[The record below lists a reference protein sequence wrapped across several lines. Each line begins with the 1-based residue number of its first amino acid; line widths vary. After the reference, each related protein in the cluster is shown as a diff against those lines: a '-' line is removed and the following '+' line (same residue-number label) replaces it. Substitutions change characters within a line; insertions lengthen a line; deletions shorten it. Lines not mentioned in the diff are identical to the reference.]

1 MEMSQLNA
9 QVSGTATVFGRDPE
23 WVLSFDREGRLST
36 LVQGRE
42 LFKRAL
48 DSRVFRRDRGDGRRW
63 ELLPDRE
70 RRKVFATARELAA
83 RTAAAPEAPAA
94 LRDRLEAEVLPW
106 TVDRLVAEE
115 ERFLQAYRPIAILPP
130 DRYLAVVLQ
139 ATEGCT
145 WNRCTFCS
153 FYQGR
158 PFHLA
163 VPEDF
168 RYHAAAVRSLLGHD
182 LARRRSIFLADGNAL
197 AIGNR
202 RLLPLL
208 AIARESFPGRE
219 ITGFVDVYSGSRHDP
234 TDWGELAAE
243 GLTQVYI
250 GMETGCDGL
259 LRQVD
264 KPGSRAELTVFVR
277 ELKEAGLAVSLILM
291 IGMGGKAWH
300 ERHRSDSL
308 ATLADLP
315 LDRRDLIYLSPFVEE
330 PGSAYVERRTRE
342 GLDPLSPEEI
352 EAETVLW
359 AAALRTR
366 GLRVG
371 RYDIREFVY

>member
-1 MEMSQLNA
+1 MSELNA
-9 QVSGTATVFGRDPE
+9 QVSDTATVFARDPE
-23 WVLSFDREGRLST
+23 WVLSFDREGRLLT
-36 LVQGRE
+36 LVQGEE

-48 DSRVFRRDRGDGRRW
+48 DSRVLRRDRREGRRW
-63 ELLPDRE
+63 EILADAE
-70 RRKVFATARELAA
+70 RRDVLARSRELAA

-94 LRDRLEAEVLPW
+94 LRERLETEVLPW
-106 TVDRLVAEE
+106 TVDRLLAEE
-115 ERFLQAYRPIAILPP
+115 ERFLGAYRPIAILPP

-158 PFHLA
+158 PFRLA
-163 VPEDF
+163 APEDF
-168 RYHAAAVRSLLGHD
+168 QRHAAAVRALLGRD

-197 AIGNR
+197 AVGNR

-219 ITGFVDVYSGSRHDP
+219 ITGFVDVYSGSRHEP
-234 TDWGELAAE
+234 TDWRELAAH

-250 GMETGCDGL
+250 GMETGCDDL
-259 LRQVD
+259 LRWVD
-264 KPGSRAELTVFVR
+264 KPGSRAELTFFVR

-291 IGMGGKAWH
+291 VGMGGKGFR
-300 ERHRSDSL
+300 ERHRAETL
-308 ATLADLP
+308 ETLAGLP
-315 LDRRDLIYLSPFVEE
+315 LDRRDLLYLSPFIEG
-330 PGSAYVERRTRE
+330 PGSAYVARRIAE
-342 GLDPLSPEEI
+342 GFEAVSPQEI
-352 EAETVLW
+352 EIETAAW
-359 AAALRTR
+359 AADLRAR

-371 RYDIREFVY
+371 RYDIREFIY